1 MIIQT
6 ADTGAVASTANEMT
20 TTAESGAEIS
30 ADDIEKGPSEHVLN
44 NIFNYAKAL
53 RVVKLKQTA
62 DCNLVLN

>member
-1 MIIQT
+1 MNRNFTLFEKILTMPINDLKH
-6 ADTGAVASTANEMT
+6 ADP
-20 TTAESGAEIS
+20 EIS